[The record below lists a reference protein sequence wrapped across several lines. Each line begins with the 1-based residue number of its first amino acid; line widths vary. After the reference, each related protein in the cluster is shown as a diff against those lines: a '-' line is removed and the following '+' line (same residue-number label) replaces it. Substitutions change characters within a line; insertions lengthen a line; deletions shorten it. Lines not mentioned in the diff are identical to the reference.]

1 MKILVVDEEPGVAEA
16 LARSLADAGCGEC
29 FAADS
34 ARDGVEIVNREQ
46 GIDLL
51 VTAVFMDDID
61 GFTLHETLRE
71 YLPDLRVIFLSGY
84 DLSEHA
90 ARVGGWPVLP
100 RPVEPAALIAEVV
113 RLLENEAATG
123 SAPSTENKADAAKT
137 EAPPVPD
144 ALVGTTLA
152 GFQIEA
158 RLGDDA
164 SGPVYKAVQ
173 TSIGRTVELHALHG
187 DLVADAARVERF
199 LADARVKANVH
210 QPALLSVFEAGR
222 DDGVVFYTSE
232 ERGGDALPELAAS
245 GAKLPPTAILGI
257 LRTVTDA
264 MVHLGQAR
272 VAHEPLQAA
281 HVIIDRK
288 HRARLVNLATSAPGG
303 ATTSGDMRAL
313 AGPLLAVL
321 GEGEMAKPVRELLF
335 EMESEATTVRSWTA
349 LLFEVNRVA
358 SGNEPTHA
366 FDSHGQSGVEAVA
379 AYRRRQRRVRL
390 IGGLVTG
397 ALVVAGLLGAAWYLF
412 PPKLGNPAFD
422 KMLAIPA
429 GKTADAPQFWIDAYE
444 VTIGQYADFLA
455 WAKRNP
461 GQAAALTT
469 PDLPP
474 PAGHSFVPAGWAS
487 EKDKPGYFEIA
498 RNGGDYHG
506 AKLSL
511 ASPVFGVDW
520 FDAYAYALWKGRRL
534 PTEEEWDRATI
545 GPDGQPNLHLP
556 ARKSAVV
563 EKLADVNAL
572 GGDVSPLGV
581 AGLAGNVAEWTFSFE
596 KEAKTNAVRAVAR
609 GGDFASG
616 ADLRRRQTLS
626 PSTQSPAVGFRT
638 ASDQA
643 P

>member
-422 KMLAIPA
+422 KMLAIPGRPRRSRRPTFRRRPAIRSCPRA
-429 GKTADAPQFWIDAYE
+429 GLRKRTSPATSRSRGMAAITTARSSRSRRRSSAWI
-444 VTIGQYADFLA
+444 GS
-455 WAKRNP
+455 
-461 GQAAALTT
+461 T
-469 PDLPP
+469 PTPTRSGKAVVCRP
-474 PAGHSFVPAGWAS
+474 R
-487 EKDKPGYFEIA
+487 
-498 RNGGDYHG
+498 RNGT
-506 AKLSL
+506 A
-511 ASPVFGVDW
+511 
-520 FDAYAYALWKGRRL
+520 RR
-534 PTEEEWDRATI
+534 
-545 GPDGQPNLHLP
+545 
-556 ARKSAVV
+556 SA
-563 EKLADVNAL
+563 
-572 GGDVSPLGV
+572 
-581 AGLAGNVAEWTFSFE
+581 
-596 KEAKTNAVRAVAR
+596 
-609 GGDFASG
+609 
-616 ADLRRRQTLS
+616 
-626 PSTQSPAVGFRT
+626 RT
-638 ASDQA
+638 ASRTSTC
-643 P
+643 PPGNPPLSKNWRT